1 MRPVLFYEPAAMANP
16 RRAGRWSILPPNAR
30 PPVLSPLRFLACAP
44 LLAAAALAARAE
56 TEPAHPMIDFA
67 ALEAPAEALD
77 GLPTPE
83 LESRRGAL
91 AAALATLE
99 PAGTVAELE
108 RGMLDALLRYDA
120 ERVRIVELI
129 PVMIKRYGVDA
140 ELGEDLMN
148 FRATLRGVIDELR
161 PEVVSLQT
169 YKPYDFRVGI
179 SYMSLMATLQQHP
192 EVRARMRAD
201 QTDPATPVG
210 AHQQRLS
217 RRYAGV
223 ERVRAELERS
233 HRRVRL
239 QDRLARVEAELR
251 RRQAS

>member
-1 MRPVLFYEPAAMANP
+1 MFYTAAEP
-16 RRAGRWSILPPNAR
+16 G
-30 PPVLSPLRFLACAP
+30 PPVPSPLRLLACAP

-67 ALEAPAEALD
+67 VLQAPLAALD

-91 AAALATLE
+91 AAQLAAQE
-99 PAGTVAELE
+99 PAGAAAALE
-108 RGMLDALLRYDA
+108 RALLEALLHYDD

-129 PVMIKRYGVDA
+129 PAMIERYGVDA

-148 FRATLRGVIDELR
+148 FRATLAGVIDELR

-169 YKPYDFRVGI
+169 YKPYDFRVGV

-192 EVRARMRAD
+192 EVRTRMRAE
-201 QTDPATPVG
+201 QADPATALG

-223 ERVRAELERS
+223 ESARAALERS
-233 HRRVRL
+233 HLQTRL
-239 QDRLARVEAELR
+239 RDRIARIEAELR
-251 RRQAS
+251 RRQAL

>member
-1 MRPVLFYEPAAMANP
+1 MP
-16 RRAGRWSILPPNAR
+16 
-30 PPVLSPLRFLACAP
+30 SPLRLLACAP

-67 ALEAPAEALD
+67 VLQAPLAALD

-83 LESRRGAL
+83 LESRRGTLAAQL
-91 AAALATLE
+91 AAQEPAGAAAALERTL
-99 PAGTVAELE
+99 LE
-108 RGMLDALLRYDA
+108 ALLHYDD

-129 PVMIKRYGVDA
+129 PAMIERYGVDA

-148 FRATLRGVIDELR
+148 FRATLNGVIDELR

-169 YKPYDFRVGI
+169 YKPYDFRVGV

-192 EVRARMRAD
+192 EMRARMRAD
-201 QTDPATPVG
+201 QADPATAVG

-217 RRYAGV
+217 RRYADV
-223 ERVRAELERS
+223 ERARAALERS
-233 HRRVRL
+233 HLQTRL
-239 QDRLARVEAELR
+239 RDRIARIEAELR
-251 RRQAS
+251 RRQAL